1 MAKRDKTKDFFY
13 NAIDYLVMLVII
25 IGVIII
31 LGWKFEIL
39 LNKSTQEDT
48 AAIQNNTEKDV
59 KPTEK
64 DTETKDIKE
73 VNEIDKKDG
82 ENTDKPTEIDV
93 NTNDSENN
101 NTENSSNA
109 DENATN
115 ETNGESNNTD
125 TNTSKNNDNQTTT
138 DEKPTEQNNTTE
150 TKPKEDAK
158 PSDNN
163 SGSEVTVNIPAG
175 TLPGATGQIL
185 ASNGIVESSDAFVK
199 KAVELGLDRK
209 LKSGEFKLKKGMSLD
224 QVVRAIA
231 KQ

>member
-48 AAIQNNTEKDV
+48 AQVQNNTEKDV
-59 KPTEK
+59 KPTKK
-64 DTETKDIKE
+64 DTETKNIKE
-73 VNEIDKKDG
+73 VNEIDKKNG
-82 ENTDKPTEIDV
+82 ETSDKPTEVDV
-93 NTNDSENN
+93 NTEDSENN
-101 NTENSSNA
+101 STETGSTADENTTNETTDESNKDNNSTNATNTENS
-109 DENATN
+109 TN
-115 ETNGESNNTD
+115 D
-125 TNTSKNNDNQTTT
+125 
-138 DEKPTEQNNTTE
+138 NNTTTE
-150 TKPKEDAK
+150 SK
-158 PSDNN
+158 PSENN
-163 SGSEVTVNIPAG
+163 SGDEITVNIPAG

-185 ASNGIVESSDAFVK
+185 ANNGIVESSDAFVK

-224 QVVRAIA
+224 QVVKAIA